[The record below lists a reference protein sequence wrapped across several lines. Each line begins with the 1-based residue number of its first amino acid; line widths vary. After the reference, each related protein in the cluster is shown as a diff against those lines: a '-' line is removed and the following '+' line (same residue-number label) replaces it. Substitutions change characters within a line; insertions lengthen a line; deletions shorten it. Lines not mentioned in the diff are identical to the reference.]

1 MKIIDKI
8 KEYLAKGITI
18 KPKVAIITAVVSAV
32 SMCVSYAGGGIYKL
46 DNLVMQEVQSQIE
59 ELKQSDNEI
68 TSEIKEL
75 SDKKENLNNTLNSK
89 ADVQKAIDEY
99 NASKTDYNNQISQ
112 LNNDIT
118 SLDSDIQSSQKELDE
133 KKAAAEKA
141 AAEKAA
147 AEKAAQEKAAA
158 EAKANAVSQND
169 NQSYTVYITNTGSKY
184 HSSGCQYLKKSKIAI
199 SKDKAVAQGYT
210 PCSKCHP

>member
-46 DNLVMQEVQSQIE
+46 DNLVMQEAQSQIE

-118 SLDSDIQSSQKELDE
+118 SLDSDIQSNQKELDE

-199 SKDKAVAQGYT
+199 SKDKAVAEY
-210 PCSKCHP
+210 SSSFV

>member
-46 DNLVMQEVQSQIE
+46 DNLVVMQEAQSQIE
-59 ELKQSDNEI
+59 ELKQSDNKI

-89 ADVQKAIDEY
+89 ADVQKR
-99 NASKTDYNNQISQ
+99 
-112 LNNDIT
+112 
-118 SLDSDIQSSQKELDE
+118 
-133 KKAAAEKA
+133 
-141 AAEKAA
+141 
-147 AEKAAQEKAAA
+147 
-158 EAKANAVSQND
+158 
-169 NQSYTVYITNTGSKY
+169 
-184 HSSGCQYLKKSKIAI
+184 
-199 SKDKAVAQGYT
+199 
-210 PCSKCHP
+210 

>member
-8 KEYLAKGITI
+8 KEYLTKGITI

-46 DNLVMQEVQSQIE
+46 DNLVMQEAQSQIE

-99 NASKTDYNNQISQ
+99 NTSKTDYNNQISQ

-118 SLDSDIQSSQKELDE
+118 SLDSDIQSNQKELDE

-184 HSSGCQYLKKSKIAI
+184 HSNGCQYLKKSKIAI

-210 PCSKCHP
+210 PSSKCHP

>member
-46 DNLVMQEVQSQIE
+46 DNLVTQEAQSQIE

-118 SLDSDIQSSQKELDE
+118 SLDSDIQSNQKELDE

-199 SKDKAVAQGYT
+199 SKDKAVAQED
-210 PCSKCHP
+210 SSSFV

>member
-18 KPKVAIITAVVSAV
+18 KPKVAIITAVVSVV

-46 DNLVMQEVQSQIE
+46 DNLVTQEAQSQIE

-99 NASKTDYNNQISQ
+99 NASKTDYNNQIS
-112 LNNDIT
+112 
-118 SLDSDIQSSQKELDE
+118 
-133 KKAAAEKA
+133 
-141 AAEKAA
+141 
-147 AEKAAQEKAAA
+147 
-158 EAKANAVSQND
+158 
-169 NQSYTVYITNTGSKY
+169 
-184 HSSGCQYLKKSKIAI
+184 
-199 SKDKAVAQGYT
+199 
-210 PCSKCHP
+210 

>member
-8 KEYLAKGITI
+8 KEYLTKGITI

-46 DNLVMQEVQSQIE
+46 DNLVMQEAQSQIE

-118 SLDSDIQSSQKELDE
+118 SLDSDIQSNQKELDE

-184 HSSGCQYLKKSKIAI
+184 HSNGCQYLKKSKIARVNF
-199 SKDKAVAQGYT
+199 KYCVNLHYGVE
-210 PCSKCHP
+210 

>member
-8 KEYLAKGITI
+8 KEYSAKGITI
-18 KPKVAIITAVVSAV
+18 KPKVAIITAVVSVV

-46 DNLVMQEVQSQIE
+46 DNLVTQEAQSQIE

-99 NASKTDYNNQISQ
+99 NTSKTDYNNQISQ

-118 SLDSDIQSSQKELDE
+118 SLDNDIQSKQKELDE
-133 KKAAAEKA
+133 KKVAAEKA

-147 AEKAAQEKAAA
+147 SEKAAQEKAAA

-184 HSSGCQYLKKSKIAI
+184 HSNGCQYLKKSKIAI
-199 SKDKAVAQGYT
+199 SKDKAVA
-210 PCSKCHP
+210 

>member
-8 KEYLAKGITI
+8 KEYLTKGITI

-32 SMCVSYAGGGIYKL
+32 SMCVSYAGGDIYKL
-46 DNLVMQEVQSQIE
+46 DNLVMQEAQSQIE

-89 ADVQKAIDEY
+89 TDVQKAIDEY

-118 SLDSDIQSSQKELDE
+118 SLDSDIQSNQKELDE

>member
-8 KEYLAKGITI
+8 KEFLNKGITFS
-18 KPKVAIITAVVSAV
+18 PKVAIITAIVSTV
-32 SMCVSYAGGGIYKL
+32 SVCVSYAGGGIYKL
-46 DNLVMQEVQSQIE
+46 DNLVMQEAQSQIE

-118 SLDSDIQSSQKELDE
+118 SLDSDIQSNQKELDE

-141 AAEKAA
+141 AAEKVA
-147 AEKAAQEKAAA
+147 AEKAAKEKAEA
-158 EAKANAVSQND
+158 ETNVATQSD

-184 HSSGCQYLKKSKIAI
+184 HSSGCQYLKKSKIPI
-199 SKDKAVAQGYT
+199 SKDKAIAQGYT

>member
-8 KEYLAKGITI
+8 KEYLTKGITI

-46 DNLVMQEVQSQIE
+46 DNLVMQEAQSQIE
-59 ELKQSDNEI
+59 ELKQSDN
-68 TSEIKEL
+68 
-75 SDKKENLNNTLNSK
+75 
-89 ADVQKAIDEY
+89 DVQKAIDEY
-99 NASKTDYNNQISQ
+99 NTRKTDYNNQISQ

-118 SLDSDIQSSQKELDE
+118 SLDSDIQSNQKELDE

-184 HSSGCQYLKKSKIAI
+184 HSNGCQYLKKSKIAI